1 MSVDVIQQNS
11 VVHVTT
17 QNDTVVI
24 NGLNDSVSVQSS
36 SNTAEIASV
45 VIEGPQYT
53 GPYTVTP
60 NANEQILY
68 TKSKLLGENIIIN
81 PIPSNYG
88 LITWNGSVLT
98 VS

>member
-1 MSVDVIQQNS
+1 MINNINLTVDEAESVEFGFDDGEEHGLDIDAKIVIVQ
-11 VVHVTT
+11 
-17 QNDTVVI
+17 
-24 NGLNDSVSVQSS
+24 GDS
-36 SNTAEIASV
+36 
-45 VIEGPQYT
+45 YT

-60 NANEQILY
+60 NSQTQTLSTADLVMTNNV
-68 TKSKLLGENIIIN
+68 TVN